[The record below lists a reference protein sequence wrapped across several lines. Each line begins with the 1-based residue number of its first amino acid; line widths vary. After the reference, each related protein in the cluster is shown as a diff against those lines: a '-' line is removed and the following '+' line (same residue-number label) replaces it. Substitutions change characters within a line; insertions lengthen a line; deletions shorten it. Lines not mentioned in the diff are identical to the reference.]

1 MLERITTLPI
11 SELIVFSLLLNLF
24 LYGLSIGLYLLLQKY
39 TCSTYIQ
46 EEQQAITGRDIRL
59 SLFTIVCNA
68 IVFLLGVWL
77 YKHGII
83 NVSEQSTVWIIILQT
98 IGLIVGMDFLMYVFH
113 RLAHIPIFYSLAH
126 VRHHEHSSVN
136 AISLFVLHPIEAI
149 GFGLLIVVLLYLF
162 TFDVIA
168 VVLYLTI
175 NLLWGTIGHIDKDI
189 FKGTLIERISR
200 DVLCLTV
207 FHNIH
212 HQDPDSNYGFYTLF
226 WDKCF
231 KTYRKV

>member
-1 MLERITTLPI
+1 MLERIISLSI

-24 LYGLSIGLYLLLQKY
+24 LYGLSISLYLLLQKY
-39 TCSTYIQ
+39 TSSTYIQ

-68 IVFLLGVWL
+68 IVLLLGIWL
-77 YKHGII
+77 YKNGII
-83 NVSEQSTVWIIILQT
+83 NVSEDSTVLMILLQT
-98 IGLIVGMDFLMYVFH
+98 IGLIIGMDFLMYVSH
-113 RLAHIPIFYSLAH
+113 RLAHLPFFYSSVHL
-126 VRHHEHSSVN
+126 RHHEHSSVN

-149 GFGLLIVVLLYLF
+149 GFGLLIIVLLYLF
-162 TFDVIA
+162 TFDVVA
-168 VVLYLTI
+168 VALYLII

-189 FKGTLIERISR
+189 FKGTLFERISR
-200 DVLCLTV
+200 NILCLTV

-212 HQDPDSNYGFYTLF
+212 HQDPNSNYGFYTLF

-231 KTYRKV
+231 KTYRK